1 MFHGFRKWKR
11 RLAGFLAAVLILG
24 SMSLTSVSA
33 QEPDDSSAGTQLETL
48 LQQVDEQTT
57 GLAQTEDGTQGSEEA
72 AQEAA
77 ADAQGTEREAEA
89 DASEGAGEEAA
100 ADVSEGSGEAEAGAS
115 EGSGDD
121 AVDAVIEDTEEMTA
135 SVVLASGDGS
145 EESETEDSDGSG
157 STTYVFDATELT
169 ASADKEDIEAGTV
182 INEYFTI
189 VGTVQKR
196 ISSSTGNVTSVEL
209 AKASG
214 GAIEFTVDG
223 TADVTVV
230 VSSNGS
236 SNTSTIAL
244 VDENGDTVANNES
257 VETVTGTSKVTL
269 TYSDLEAGTYSVVTP
284 YSEDY
289 GRVVRVYS
297 VTVDAYA
304 AAATATDYLFDATEL
319 TASIDKEEI
328 EAGTVVNDYFMI
340 VGTVTK
346 RLSSSTGN
354 VTSVEVAKNSGGA
367 IEFTVDGT
375 ADVTLEMSSTGSS
388 NESVVALVDG
398 NGDTVANSE
407 GVETIT
413 GTSKVTMTYT
423 DLAAGTYSVVSP
435 ESGFNRGARV
445 YTIAVTEYSSGTTKV
460 VTPWEDVADPEITAV
475 AVSGSTVTVTV
486 SMVISGTEGADK
498 VTVTMYDADEN
509 IVDTASY
516 ADKGTSG
523 SVSFTPESSGTYTFV
538 AQASR
543 SDEETV
549 KTSEVV
555 SAEFVLP
562 LETPSIKSVTS
573 QGGGSVIVKWDAV
586 AEAEE
591 YIVTAAADGEE
602 TVTVTVTDTEAILTG
617 LTTGVVYTFSV
628 AAVRGEE
635 TTSAGTLSAEV
646 VDEAQR
652 EWAFSAYG
660 SSTSKSKDGY
670 SGSVADG
677 SVTIYSTGNGGKVV
691 PASTDGLAF
700 YYTTIDPETENFT
713 LTATITVDSWTYSNG
728 QEGFGMM
735 VTDTIGTNG
744 SSSALWTNSYQLL
757 ASKIEYYYDAE
768 TGEATTDTSASKI
781 SMKLGVGVNV
791 KTGAT
796 PEGIAAVKAGEATL
810 PDGFTTSQDTLEV
823 SCGPLGTG
831 TYNIIGNCTNE
842 SALTGNQEGSLLT
855 TFKMSIQRNNTGYI
869 LTYMDEDGNIIG
881 QNTYYHD
888 EDDDG
893 NVLDALTYIEE
904 DVIYVG
910 FFAARNATITVTD
923 VEMTTIAPE
932 DDEARL
938 DRDTEYVT
946 PSYTIE
952 SASFSNTAEYTLVY
966 YGNADGTLLITDES
980 GEVVVNETVAAS
992 EKSRTEV
999 TLTEGDN
1006 IFTVT
1011 FTPDPD
1017 YVPGKYQLL
1026 SSYEAV
1032 TWTHTVTYTAFDGT
1046 YLYVGPEGV
1055 STAAGT
1061 REDPLDIYTAVKI
1074 VAPGQTIVLLEGTY
1088 NLTKTVTVER
1098 GIDGTEDNLIYMIAD
1113 PEAESRPVF
1122 DFGGAC
1128 AGMVLAG
1135 DYWYFYGFDVT
1146 NSANAQKGIQVSGSY
1161 NTLDSIMA
1169 YKNGNTGIQISRYK
1183 STDLWED
1190 WPSYNLILNCT
1201 SYLNADAGYEDA
1213 DGFAAKLT
1221 VADGNVFDGC
1231 IAAYN
1236 ADDGWDLFSKAET
1249 GAIGVVTI
1257 QNCVAYKNGYV
1268 LDEDG
1273 NEVDAGNGNGFKMG
1287 GESIAVTHTLI
1298 NSVSF
1303 ANKAKGID
1311 SNSNPAIHAYSSTTY
1326 NNENYNVAFYTSS
1339 AANTAFVGD
1348 GVLSYRDDGGT
1359 AEQIKPLGTQTLA
1372 DITKSTNY
1380 YYNYYDSS
1388 NQSMNSEGTVVTADW
1403 FVSLDTEA
1411 AISGGVTGTN
1421 DTGVTRNADGTINMN
1436 GYLELTDL
1444 VADSVGTRMSG
1455 TASAVFTISDTG
1467 SGDTGDTG
1475 DTGSGDT
1482 EDTGSGDTE
1491 DTGNTGSG
1499 STDTTTDS
1507 DGNINLDSEY
1517 FDEVIEQIEE
1527 TQALGGGAV
1536 TIDPEKGYNSLPNRV
1551 MQALVN
1557 NGDVDLVFEFIH
1569 EGESYSI
1576 VIPAGTAVDDDTE
1589 WYGPLWLYEHY
1600 GSYTLSNLRNGGDEN
1615 GDPGDEGNG
1624 NGNVS
1629 GVDSAATG
1637 DVESTWL
1644 TFCLIVMAAAAFGVS
1659 ALTFRRKRGQ
1669 SGR

>member
-1 MFHGFRKWKR
+1 MFHGRAWKR
-11 RLAGFLAAVLILG
+11 RLAAVLAAMLLLG
-24 SMSLTSVSA
+24 SMSFTSVSA
-33 QEPDDSSAGTQLETL
+33 QELDDSSVSSQIEEI
-48 LQQVDEQTT
+48 LQQVEEEASGIAQE
-57 GLAQTEDGTQGSEEA
+57 GAQTENETAEDEITETDETAAETGETSTEEIQEAGQEDSVSEETGESEEA
-72 AQEAA
+72 ASAAEEAS
-77 ADAQGTEREAEA
+77 RSEAENT
-89 DASEGAGEEAA
+89 EEE
-100 ADVSEGSGEAEAGAS
+100 SS
-115 EGSGDD
+115 
-121 AVDAVIEDTEEMTA
+121 EDTETVSTVSLLSTDDSEDTVAAVSEDGDTDA
-135 SVVLASGDGS
+135 S
-145 EESETEDSDGSG
+145 GSG
-157 STTYVFDATELT
+157 STTYVFDVTELT
-169 ASADKEDIEAGTV
+169 ASADKEEMEEGTV
-182 INEYFTI
+182 INDYFTI
-189 VGTVQKR
+189 TGTVTKR
-196 ISSSTGNVTSVEL
+196 VSSSTGLVTSVEV

-214 GAIEFTVDG
+214 GAIEFTVSG
-223 TADVTVV
+223 TADVTLEM
-230 VSSNGS
+230 SSTGS
-236 SNTSTIAL
+236 SNTSAVAL
-244 VDENGDTVANNES
+244 VDDNGEVVANSEGI
-257 VETVTGTSKVTL
+257 EKVTGTSKVTM
-269 TYSDLEAGTYSVVTP
+269 TYTDLAAGTYSVVSP
-284 YSEDY
+284 YDSENNR
-289 GRVVRVYS
+289 GARVYS
-297 VTVDAYA
+297 VTVDEYE

-319 TASIDKEEI
+319 TASTDKEEM
-328 EAGTVVNDYFMI
+328 EEGTVVNDYFTI
-340 VGTVTK
+340 IGTVTK
-346 RLSSSTGN
+346 RISNSTGL
-354 VTSVEVAKNSGGA
+354 VTSVEVAKNSGSA

-388 NESVVALVDG
+388 NTSTVALVDE
-398 NGDTVANSE
+398 NGDAVANSE
-407 GVETIT
+407 GIEEVS
-413 GTSKVTMTYT
+413 GTSRVTMTYT

-435 ESGFNRGARV
+435 TSDYNRGARV

-460 VTPWEDVADPEITAV
+460 VTPWEDVADPEITSV
-475 AVSGSTVTVTV
+475 TVSGSTVTVAV

-498 VTVTMYDADEN
+498 VAVTMFDTDGN
-509 IVDTASY
+509 TVDTASY

-523 SVSFTPESSGTYTFV
+523 TVSFTPESSGTYTFV
-538 AQASR
+538 AEASR

-549 KTSEVV
+549 KTSVSA
-555 SAEFVLP
+555 SAEFTLP
-562 LETPSIKSVTS
+562 LATPSIKSVTS

-591 YIVTAAADGEE
+591 YIVTATADGQE
-602 TVTVTVTDTEAILTG
+602 TVTVTVTDTEATLTG
-617 LTTGVVYTFSV
+617 LTTGVTYIFGV
-628 AAVRGEE
+628 AAVRGSEI
-635 TTSAGTLSAEV
+635 TSAGTLSAEV
-646 VDEAQR
+646 ADEAQR

-677 SVTIYSTGNGGKVV
+677 NVTIYSTGNGGKVV

-713 LTATITVDSWTYSNG
+713 LTATITVDSWTYSNA

-768 TGEATTDTSASKI
+768 SGTATTDTSASKI

-796 PEGIAAVKAGEATL
+796 PEGIAAVQAGEATL

-842 SALTGNQEGSLLT
+842 DALTGNQEGALLT

-888 EDDDG
+888 EDEDG

-904 DVIYVG
+904 DAIYVG

-932 DDEARL
+932 DDEARI

-952 SASFSNTAEYTLVY
+952 SASFSNTADYTLVY
-966 YGNADGTLLITDES
+966 YGNADGTLVITDEN
-980 GEVVVNETVAAS
+980 GAVVVNETVAAS

-999 TLTEGDN
+999 TLTEGSN
-1006 IFTVT
+1006 TFTVT

-1017 YVPGKYQLL
+1017 YAPGKYQLL

-1032 TWTHTVTYTAFDGT
+1032 TWTHTVTYTAYSGT

-1098 GIDGTEDNLIYMIAD
+1098 GIDGTEDQPIYMIAD
-1113 PEAESRPVF
+1113 PEAVSRPVF

-1146 NSANAQKGIQVSGSY
+1146 NSANSQKGIQVSGSH

-1190 WPSYNLILNCT
+1190 WPSYNLILNCS

-1257 QNCVAYKNGYV
+1257 QNCVAYKNGYI
-1268 LDEDG
+1268 LDENG

-1287 GESIAVTHTLI
+1287 GESIAVTHKLI

-1311 SNSNPAIHAYSSTTY
+1311 SNSNPAIQAYSSTTY
-1326 NNENYNVAFYTSS
+1326 DNESYNVAFYTSS

-1348 GVLSYRDDGGT
+1348 GVLSYRDDNGT
-1359 AEQIKPLGTQTLA
+1359 AEQIKPVGTQTLT
-1372 DITKSTNY
+1372 DITKSSNY

-1411 AISGGVTGTN
+1411 AISGGITGTN

-1436 GYLELTDL
+1436 GYLVLTD
-1444 VADSVGTRMSG
+1444 VVPEGVGARMSG
-1455 TASAVFTISDTG
+1455 TASAVFTISA
-1467 SGDTGDTG
+1467 TGDDSETPQP
-1475 DTGSGDT
+1475 GSSGT
-1482 EDTGSGDTE
+1482 EDTGSDSSDT
-1491 DTGNTGSG
+1491 
-1499 STDTTTDS
+1499 TDTS
-1507 DGNINLDSEY
+1507 DDATQSEQGY
-1517 FDEVIEQIEE
+1517 FSDIIQQIEAA
-1527 TQALGGGAV
+1527 QAQGGGIV
-1536 TIDPEKGYNSLPNRV
+1536 TIGQESGYTALPNSV

-1557 NGDVDLVFEFIH
+1557 NSNVTLLFEYVYNGSI
-1569 EGESYSI
+1569 YSI
-1576 VIPAGTAVDDDTE
+1576 VIPAGSAVDDDTE
-1589 WYGPLWLYEHY
+1589 WYGPLWLYEQY
-1600 GSYTLSNLRNGGDEN
+1600 GSYTLGSTVNSATAVE
-1615 GDPGDEGNG
+1615 
-1624 NGNVS
+1624 
-1629 GVDSAATG
+1629 SAATG
-1637 DVESTWL
+1637 DTAD
-1644 TFCLIVMAAAAFGVS
+1644 CLMAVCFAMMAAAAVGIGI
-1659 ALTFRRKRGQ
+1659 LTRRKNLCQ
-1669 SGR
+1669 SK

>member
-1 MFHGFRKWKR
+1 MFHGRAWKR
-11 RLAGFLAAVLILG
+11 RFAALLAAVLILS
-24 SMSLTSVSA
+24 SMSFTSVSA
-33 QEPDDSSAGTQLETL
+33 QELNDSSTGTQLETL
-48 LQQVDEQTT
+48 LQEVDEEVALIAQEDTQTADEEQEAET
-57 GLAQTEDGTQGSEEA
+57 ADAESGESSEEETAEAGSAESDSTEEAGNAEETAEAVSEETEA
-72 AQEAA
+72 AQEDASGSTDTAGTADSSEATAA
-77 ADAQGTEREAEA
+77 EAEVTETVSSVSLLT
-89 DASEGAGEEAA
+89 ASDTEDEVAA
-100 ADVSEGSGEAEAGAS
+100 VSE
-115 EGSGDD
+115 D
-121 AVDAVIEDTEEMTA
+121 EDT
-135 SVVLASGDGS
+135 
-145 EESETEDSDGSG
+145 DSAESG

-169 ASADKEDIEAGTV
+169 ASADKEEIEAGTV
-182 INEYFTI
+182 ISGYFTI
-189 VGTVQKR
+189 TGTVTKR
-196 ISSSTGNVTSVEL
+196 TNSSGSVSSVEL

-214 GAIEFTVDG
+214 GAIEFTVSG
-223 TADVTVV
+223 TADITLV

-244 VDENGDTVANNES
+244 VDENGDAIANNES

-284 YSEDY
+284 YNADY

-304 AAATATDYLFDATEL
+304 AATTASDYLFDATEL
-319 TASIDKEEI
+319 TATTDKEDMAE
-328 EAGTVVNDYFMI
+328 GTVINEYFTI
-340 VGTVTK
+340 VGTVQL
-346 RLSSSTGN
+346 RLSNSGTESSVDLAT
-354 VTSVEVAKNSGGA
+354 ASGGA
-367 IEFTVDGT
+367 IEFTVSGT
-375 ADVTLEMSSTGSS
+375 ADVTLVVSSNGSS
-388 NESVVALVDG
+388 NTSTIALVNED
-398 NGDTVANSE
+398 GDTVANNE
-407 GVETIT
+407 GVETVT
-413 GTSKVTMTYT
+413 GTGKVTLTYS
-423 DLAAGTYSVVSP
+423 DLEAGTYSVVTPYSADY
-435 ESGFNRGARV
+435 GRVVRV
-445 YTIAVTEYSSGTTKV
+445 YSVAVTEYSSGATKV
-460 VTPWEDVADPEITAV
+460 VTPWEDVADPEIIAV
-475 AVSGSTVTVTV
+475 IASGDTMTVVV
-486 SMVISGTEGADK
+486 SMVVSSTKGADK
-498 VTVTMYDADEN
+498 VTVIMYDEEGN
-509 IVDTASY
+509 TVDTASY

-523 SVSFTPESSGTYTFV
+523 TVSFTPESSGTYTFV
-538 AQASR
+538 AEASR

-549 KTSEVV
+549 KTSASL
-555 SAEFVLP
+555 SADFTLP
-562 LETPSIKSVTS
+562 LATPSIKSVTS
-573 QGGGSVIVKWDAV
+573 QGGGTVIVKWDAV
-586 AEAEE
+586 AEAES
-591 YIVTAAADGEE
+591 YVVTATADGEE
-602 TVTVTVTDTEAILTG
+602 TVTVTVTETEATLTG

-628 AAVRGEE
+628 VAVRGSE

-677 SVTIYSTGNGGKVV
+677 SVTIYSTGSGGKVV

-713 LTATITVDSWTYSNG
+713 LTATITVDSWTYTNG

-744 SSSALWTNSYQLL
+744 DSSALWTNSYQLL

-768 TGEATTDTSASKI
+768 SRVATTDTSADKI

-888 EDDDG
+888 EDEDG

-932 DDEARL
+932 DDEARI

-952 SASFSNTAEYTLVY
+952 SASFSNTADYTLVY
-966 YGNADGTLLITDES
+966 YGNADGTLVITDES
-980 GEVVVNETVAAS
+980 GAVIVNETVAAS

-1006 IFTVT
+1006 TFTVT

-1026 SSYEAV
+1026 SSYDAV
-1032 TWTHTVTYTAFDGT
+1032 TWTHTVTYSAYSGT

-1055 STAAGT
+1055 SAAAGT
-1061 REDPLDIYTAVKI
+1061 REDPIDIYTAVQI
-1074 VAPGQTIVLLEGTY
+1074 VAPGQTIILLEGTY

-1098 GIDGTEDNLIYMIAD
+1098 GIDGTADQPIYMIAD

-1122 DFGGAC
+1122 DFGGVC

-1146 NSANAQKGIQVSGSY
+1146 NSANAQKGVQVSGSY

-1190 WPSYNLILNCT
+1190 WPSYNLILNCS

-1257 QNCVAYKNGYV
+1257 QNCVAYKNGYI
-1268 LDEDG
+1268 LDENG

-1287 GESIAVTHTLI
+1287 GESIAVAHQLI
-1298 NSVSF
+1298 NSVAF

-1311 SNSNPAIHAYSSTTY
+1311 SNSDPAIQAYSSTSY
-1326 NNENYNVAFYTSS
+1326 DNESYNVAFYTSS
-1339 AANTAFVGD
+1339 AANTAFVAD
-1348 GVLSYRDDGGT
+1348 GVLSYRDDNGI
-1359 AEQIKPLGTQTLA
+1359 AEQIKPLGTQTLT

-1403 FVSLDTEA
+1403 FVSLDTETA
-1411 AISGGVTGTN
+1411 VSGGITGTN
-1421 DTGVTRNADGTINMN
+1421 DTGITRNADGTINMN
-1436 GYLELTDL
+1436 GYLVLTD
-1444 VADSVGTRMSG
+1444 VVPDGVGARMSG
-1455 TASAVFTISDTG
+1455 TASAVFTISST
-1467 SGDTGDTG
+1467 
-1475 DTGSGDT
+1475 DT
-1482 EDTGSGDTE
+1482 ETPQPGSSGTTDTE
-1491 DTGNTGSG
+1491 SG
-1499 STDTTTDS
+1499 STDTTDAS
-1507 DGNINLDSEY
+1507 DDGDQDY
-1517 FDEVIEQIEE
+1517 FADVIEQIEAA
-1527 TQALGGGAV
+1527 QAQGGGIV
-1536 TIDPEKGYNSLPNRV
+1536 VIEQESGYTALPNSV
-1551 MQALVN
+1551 MQALVKN
-1557 NGDVDLVFEFIH
+1557 SNVTLLFEYYYNGT
-1569 EGESYSI
+1569 SYSI

-1600 GSYTLSNLRNGGDEN
+1600 GAYTLS
-1615 GDPGDEGNG
+1615 
-1624 NGNVS
+1624 S
-1629 GVDSAATG
+1629 TASSSAASVQSAPTG
-1637 DVESTWL
+1637 DSSDSLMALCLAMMAVAAVGIVIL
-1644 TFCLIVMAAAAFGVS
+1644 T
-1659 ALTFRRKRGQ
+1659 TRERKRCH
-1669 SGR
+1669 SK